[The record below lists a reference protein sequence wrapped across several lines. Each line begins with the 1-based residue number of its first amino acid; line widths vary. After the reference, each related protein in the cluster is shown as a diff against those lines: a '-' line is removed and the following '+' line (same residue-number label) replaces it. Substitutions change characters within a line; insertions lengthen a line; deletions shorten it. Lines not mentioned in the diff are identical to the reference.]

1 MEVGAHQSPT
11 DGPDGIYDFS
21 GQTTNEVV
29 QTLTSTHRLPS
40 AILLLVTVGKAD
52 FAAVRNG
59 LGDEALLHDKHSCV
73 RQQAAG
79 LLGPSVLRDK
89 KTADATMM
97 PQTRGPLPAVCKEA
111 S

>member
-11 DGPDGIYDFS
+11 DGPDCIYD
-21 GQTTNEVV
+21 
-29 QTLTSTHRLPS
+29 S

-89 KTADATMM
+89 KTADATMI
-97 PQTRGPLPAVCKEA
+97 P
-111 S
+111 

>member
-1 MEVGAHQSPT
+1 MKLGAHQSPK
-11 DGPDGIYDFS
+11 DGPDGIYEFS

-40 AILLLVTVGKAD
+40 AILLLVAVGKAD
-52 FAAVRNG
+52 SAAVRKG
-59 LGDEALLHDKHSCV
+59 LGDNALLHDKHSRV

-89 KTADATMM
+89 RATDATMI
-97 PQTRGPLPAVCKEA
+97 A
-111 S
+111 

>member
-40 AILLLVTVGKAD
+40 AILLLVTVG
-52 FAAVRNG
+52 
-59 LGDEALLHDKHSCV
+59 
-73 RQQAAG
+73 
-79 LLGPSVLRDK
+79 
-89 KTADATMM
+89 
-97 PQTRGPLPAVCKEA
+97 
-111 S
+111 